1 MHMAPGSFRRSYTVG
16 GRAFAAILLML
27 ALLPAPAEALSDIA
41 PNRDLEQK
49 SPSAEEEDEMA
60 PGLPLPEPL
69 VNRSAPRDGEAQE
82 ADQPEAAEP
91 AEPAEPAAEIIHD
104 AALLPEPVRRMRE
117 LIAEA
122 AASGDIERLR
132 PLTTG
137 PRQTIINGE
146 ISDPIDAMRSY
157 SGDPEGLEI
166 LAILLD
172 ILSTGTARMDAGT
185 EEEVYV
191 WPYFAGRPLASLTPP
206 ERVELLR
213 IVTAGD
219 LMGMEESGNYNFYR
233 LAITPDGEWKS
244 FTGGD

>member
-1 MHMAPGSFRRSYTVG
+1 MHQAPGSFGKGLAAGRSALG
-16 GRAFAAILLML
+16 
-27 ALLPAPAEALSDIA
+27 ALLLVALFPVSTVALSEFGI
-41 PNRDLEQK
+41 NRGQDSRDQSLEE
-49 SPSAEEEDEMA
+49 SEDVA

-69 VNRSAPRDGEAQE
+69 INRSVPRNDEAQDVE
-82 ADQPEAAEP
+82 LPEPGEP
-91 AEPAEPAAEIIHD
+91 AAAEIILD
-104 AALLPEPVRRMRE
+104 PALLPEPVRRMRE
-117 LIAEA
+117 LLVEA

-137 PRQTIINGE
+137 PRQTIINGD
-146 ISDPIDAMRSY
+146 ISDPIDALRSY

-172 ILSTGTARMDAGT
+172 ILSSGAARLDAGT

-191 WPYFAGRPLASLTPP
+191 WPYFAGKPLASLTPP

-244 FTGGD
+244 LTGGD

>member
-1 MHMAPGSFRRSYTVG
+1 MQQAPGSFEKGLAAGRSALG
-16 GRAFAAILLML
+16 
-27 ALLPAPAEALSDIA
+27 ALLLVVLFPVSTVALSEFGS
-41 PNRDLEQK
+41 NRGQDSRDQ
-49 SPSAEEEDEMA
+49 AVEEGEDVA

-69 VNRSAPRDGEAQE
+69 INRSVPRNDGAQE
-82 ADQPEAAEP
+82 VVPPEAGDP
-91 AEPAEPAAEIIHD
+91 VAAEIILD
-104 AALLPEPVRRMRE
+104 PTLLPEPVRRMRE
-117 LIAEA
+117 LLVEA

-137 PRQTIINGE
+137 PRQTIINGD
-146 ISDPIDAMRSY
+146 ISDPIDALRSY

-172 ILSTGTARMDAGT
+172 ILSSGAVRMDAGT
-185 EEEVYV
+185 EEEAYV
-191 WPYFAGRPLASLTPP
+191 WPYFAGKPLASLTPP

-219 LMGMEESGNYNFYR
+219 LMGMEEGGNYNFYR

-244 FTGGD
+244 LTGGD

>member
-1 MHMAPGSFRRSYTVG
+1 MHQAPGSFEKGIAAGRSALG
-16 GRAFAAILLML
+16 
-27 ALLPAPAEALSDIA
+27 ALLFVALFPVSTVALSEFGSNHGHDS
-41 PNRDLEQK
+41 RDQ
-49 SPSAEEEDEMA
+49 AVEESEDVA

-69 VNRSAPRDGEAQE
+69 INRSVPRDDDAQE
-82 ADQPEAAEP
+82 VVPPETVDP
-91 AEPAEPAAEIIHD
+91 VAAEIILD
-104 AALLPEPVRRMRE
+104 PTLLPEPVRRMRE
-117 LIAEA
+117 LLVEA

-137 PRQTIINGE
+137 PRQTIINGD
-146 ISDPIDAMRSY
+146 ISDPIDALRSY

-172 ILSTGTARMDAGT
+172 ILSSGAVRMDAGM
-185 EEEVYV
+185 EEEAYV
-191 WPYFAGRPLASLTPP
+191 WPYFAGKPLASLTPP

-219 LMGMEESGNYNFYR
+219 LMGMEEGGNYNFYR

-244 FTGGD
+244 LTGGD